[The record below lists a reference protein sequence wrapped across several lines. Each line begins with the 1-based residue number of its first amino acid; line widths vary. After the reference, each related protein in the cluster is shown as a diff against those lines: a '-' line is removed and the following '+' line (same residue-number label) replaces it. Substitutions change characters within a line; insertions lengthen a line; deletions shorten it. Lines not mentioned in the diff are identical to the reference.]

1 MDQLDKIIKQ
11 PNIQK
16 IFNIFNK
23 EQDGSIFLVGGCVR
37 DALMGIEV
45 TDFDFAI
52 SYEPL
57 KVIEIL
63 KLNEIKYL
71 DMGIKFG
78 TVTAILNGSK
88 YEITTFRKDIVT
100 DGRHAEVEFTKE
112 LEIDASRRDF
122 TVNSLYADKDGKI
135 YDFFNGQED
144 LKNNQLKFIGD
155 PKQRIKEDYLR
166 IMRFFRFLTSYSNQT
181 LDEKLIAIFK
191 DESHNLSIIS
201 KERIWSEFKE
211 ILRSKNPVNTFQ
223 VMNKVSIFS
232 NIIRNIEISDG
243 ILNLI
248 EIEEKIKMQNNYI
261 LRLSLL
267 LNNDLK
273 NIEDFLNDF
282 PLTVNEA
289 KELTELGKLNQK
301 IVSYLSMKE
310 VRSMLY
316 RMGSDNF
323 KNQIILNW
331 AKDINNKNEV
341 NWRSLYEVSNS
352 WEKPDFSIKA
362 DEVLRMGIEK
372 GPLVSK
378 ILGELEEWWID
389 NDFINDKFSMIERL
403 KAICQAHK

>member
-11 PNIQK
+11 PNIQR
-16 IFNIFNK
+16 IFNIFSK
-23 EQDGSIFLVGGCVR
+23 EQAGSIFLVGGCVR

-45 TDFDFAI
+45 TDFDFAT
-52 SYEPL
+52 SHEPL

-63 KLNEIKYL
+63 KLNEIKYI
-71 DMGIKFG
+71 DIGIQFG
-78 TVTAILNGSK
+78 TVTAILNGTK
-88 YEITTFRKDIVT
+88 YEITTFRKDVAT
-100 DGRHAEVEFTKE
+100 DGRHAKVEFTKE

-191 DESHNLSIIS
+191 AESHNLSIIS

-211 ILRSKNPVNTFQ
+211 ILRSKNPVNTLQ

-267 LNNDLK
+267 LNNDFK

-378 ILGELEEWWID
+378 ILDELEEWWID

>member
-52 SYEPL
+52 SHEPL

-112 LEIDASRRDF
+112 LEVDASRRDF

-211 ILRSKNPVNTFQ
+211 ILRSKNPVNTLQ

-248 EIEEKIKMQNNYI
+248 EIEAKIKVKA
-261 LRLSLL
+261 L
-267 LNNDLK
+267 
-273 NIEDFLNDF
+273 
-282 PLTVNEA
+282 
-289 KELTELGKLNQK
+289 ELAF
-301 IVSYLSMKE
+301 
-310 VRSMLY
+310 
-316 RMGSDNF
+316 F
-323 KNQIILNW
+323 KQPQL
-331 AKDINNKNEV
+331 
-341 NWRSLYEVSNS
+341 
-352 WEKPDFSIKA
+352 
-362 DEVLRMGIEK
+362 M
-372 GPLVSK
+372 
-378 ILGELEEWWID
+378 
-389 NDFINDKFSMIERL
+389 
-403 KAICQAHK
+403 

>member
-166 IMRFFRFLTSYSNQT
+166 IMRFFRFLTLYSNQT

>member
-248 EIEEKIKMQNNYI
+248 EIEAKIKMQNNYI

>member
-11 PNIQK
+11 PNIQR
-16 IFNIFNK
+16 IFNIFSK
-23 EQDGSIFLVGGCVR
+23 EQAGSIFLVGGCVR

-211 ILRSKNPVNTFQ
+211 ILRSKNPVNTLQ

-248 EIEEKIKMQNNYI
+248 EIEAKIKMQNNYI

-282 PLTVNEA
+282 PLTVNDA

-372 GPLVSK
+372 GPLVGK
-378 ILGELEEWWID
+378 ILDELEEWWID

>member
-211 ILRSKNPVNTFQ
+211 ILRSKNPVNTLQ
-223 VMNKVSIFS
+223 VMNKVSIFN

-372 GPLVSK
+372 GPLVGK
-378 ILGELEEWWID
+378 ILDELEEWWID

>member
-1 MDQLDKIIKQ
+1 M
-11 PNIQK
+11 
-16 IFNIFNK
+16 
-23 EQDGSIFLVGGCVR
+23 
-37 DALMGIEV
+37 
-45 TDFDFAI
+45 
-52 SYEPL
+52 
-57 KVIEIL
+57 
-63 KLNEIKYL
+63 
-71 DMGIKFG
+71 
-78 TVTAILNGSK
+78 
-88 YEITTFRKDIVT
+88 
-100 DGRHAEVEFTKE
+100 
-112 LEIDASRRDF
+112 
-122 TVNSLYADKDGKI
+122 
-135 YDFFNGQED
+135 
-144 LKNNQLKFIGD
+144 
-155 PKQRIKEDYLR
+155 
-166 IMRFFRFLTSYSNQT
+166 
-181 LDEKLIAIFK
+181 
-191 DESHNLSIIS
+191 
-201 KERIWSEFKE
+201 
-211 ILRSKNPVNTFQ
+211 
-223 VMNKVSIFS
+223 
-232 NIIRNIEISDG
+232 
-243 ILNLI
+243 I
-248 EIEEKIKMQNNYI
+248 EIEAKIKMQNNYI

-378 ILGELEEWWID
+378 ILDELEEWWID